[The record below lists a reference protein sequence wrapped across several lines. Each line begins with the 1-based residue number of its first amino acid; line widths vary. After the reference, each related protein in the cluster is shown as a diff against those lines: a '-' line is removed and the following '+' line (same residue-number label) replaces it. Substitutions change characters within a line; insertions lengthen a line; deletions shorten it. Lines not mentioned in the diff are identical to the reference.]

1 MQIVVCP
8 KKDLRS
14 QWYTNKNWFLT
25 PDKIFITIA
34 GLADGCEYPCSY
46 LAEAEK
52 NPSKILRL
60 LFDDITESEADN
72 PALRIFTQDHA
83 KKIKEFIDSFKD
95 SYKWFDGKLYV
106 NCAAGISRSG
116 AVGYCL
122 NEYVNNNKENY
133 FYYNLFKEQNSH
145 IQPNPMVKRI
155 LSNELFGEIDYR
167 KVFENE

>member
-8 KKDLRS
+8 RKDLRS
-14 QWYTNKNWFLT
+14 QWYTNKNWFFD
-25 PDKIFITIA
+25 PHKIFITIA
-34 GLADGCEYPCSY
+34 GLADGCEYPNPY
-46 LAEAEK
+46 LAEASDK
-52 NPSKILRL
+52 SKILRL
-60 LFDDITESEADN
+60 MFDDVTEREADN
-72 PALRIFTQDHA
+72 PALHLFNDTHA
-83 KKIKEFIDSFKD
+83 KRIQEFIDSFKN
-95 SYKWFDGKLYV
+95 SHIWYDGVLYV

-155 LSNELFGEIDYR
+155 LSNELFGEIDYG

>member
-1 MQIVVCP
+1 MKINVVS
-8 KKDLRS
+8 KKFLKT
-14 QWYTNKNWFLT
+14 QWYKDKNWFFD
-25 PDKIFITIA
+25 PHKIFITIA
-34 GLADGCEYPCSY
+34 GLADGCEYPCPY

-72 PALRIFTQDHA
+72 PALRIFTQDYA
-83 KKIKEFIDSFKD
+83 KKIKEFIDSFKN
-95 SYKWFDGKLYV
+95 SYKWFDGMLYV

-122 NEYVNNNKENY
+122 NEYINNNKENY

-155 LSNELFGEIDYR
+155 LSNELFGNIDYSEIF
-167 KVFENE
+167 KNG

>member
-8 KKDLRS
+8 RKDLKT
-14 QWYTNKNWFLT
+14 QWFTNKNWFFDT
-25 PDKIFITIA
+25 HKIFITIA
-34 GLADGCEYPCSY
+34 GLADGCEYPCLY

-60 LFDDITESEADN
+60 LFDDITETEADN
-72 PALRIFTQDHA
+72 PALRIFTQNHA
-83 KKIKEFIDSFKD
+83 KKIKEFIDSFKN

-122 NEYVNNNKENY
+122 NEYVNNNKENIY
-133 FYYNLFKEQNSH
+133 WYKLFKETVIAAKPAPLKGFGAYEH
-145 IQPNPMVKRI
+145 IQVYI
-155 LSNELFGEIDYR
+155 
-167 KVFENE
+167 